1 MIDANQPEG
10 QHYQNQLYNK
20 KNRTAHGFHV
30 DGSIDG
36 SIQTFMSKCGLDN
49 AITLMHDGVVPNTH
63 IRGSSQI
70 DFPLTS
76 AGLREYI
83 EKVGLLDNSVL
94 HSDHRG
100 MFLDLDSRLFG
111 KSPEK
116 VIPHQFR
123 TLKLD
128 DPRLSDAYRRMMH
141 KQFEEHNKGSQFYL
155 VSGFFFCAGE
165 WIFSLQESWPLIGC
179 NFFGPSEQKKKV
191 ASDDLCN
198 WWILFF

>member
-1 MIDANQPEG
+1 
-10 QHYQNQLYNK
+10 
-20 KNRTAHGFHV
+20 
-30 DGSIDG
+30 
-36 SIQTFMSKCGLDN
+36 MSTCGLDN

-83 EKVGLLDNSVL
+83 EKVGLLDNSVY

-100 MFLDLDSRLFG
+100 MFLDLNSQLFG

-116 VIPHQFR
+116 VIPHQFI

-128 DPRLSDAYRRMMH
+128 DPRFSDAY
-141 KQFEEHNKGSQFYL
+141 
-155 VSGFFFCAGE
+155 
-165 WIFSLQESWPLIGC
+165 
-179 NFFGPSEQKKKV
+179 
-191 ASDDLCN
+191 
-198 WWILFF
+198 